1 MNRASASIRA
11 ALKGHEPSDEQWVA
25 IEHDPVA
32 LAIIAGA
39 GSGKTAIMA
48 ARVVWMVEQGIAK
61 SSEILALTFTN
72 KACDELQAR
81 IAIAFSEMDPSPSD
95 LPTVSTYNS
104 FADRLVREHGVR
116 IGIDSEVGLLS
127 TPQSWQLVLKALD
140 KVEAFD
146 AIDSRSI
153 SSLCASCLSLSDQC
167 DNHIVSPE
175 QVADVDRAILA
186 EPEYF
191 DQRIVAASR
200 KRIELTGLVRAYK
213 NAKQSALRI
222 DYGDQIVKA
231 VEIVEG
237 FPEVAAAYRERFPA
251 VLLDEYQDTNVAQKR
266 LMQAIAPAGSNVTAV
281 GDARQNI
288 FQWRGSTLFNLI
300 DFPTKDF
307 LRDLNKSHDYISL
320 STNFRSGAHILEVA
334 NAVIDQVGLER
345 RPGKPLTVHPPHGD
359 GFVGVKVLADQT
371 EEAAFIAQEIARL
384 HGGFGGVAAPLRT
397 DPRAPEAANPLKS
410 DGTETR
416 VDRSACDWKDFAIL
430 VRRKSHMGP
439 IYEALRE
446 ADIPVEVV
454 GLGGLLQIPEVMD
467 VMAWLR
473 VVADPGPPSNRWMA
487 RLLLGP
493 RFRIHY
499 RDLALLARWAAQ
511 RTLEL
516 TKAKKEGG
524 SAKPSLLVTD
534 ETEFEPDD
542 VAFSLAEALD
552 HTSEIEGLDPE
563 ARHRLDRFYGEVRG
577 LRART
582 GGPLLDL
589 ARSVIQETGIAEAL
603 ESSPRKDAAAARS
616 NLTQFLGVVAK
627 FAPVSGEPSL
637 AEFLDYLDA
646 AEDADETMELDI
658 STAQDSV
665 KLTTVHRAKGLEFEV
680 VFIPGVAARL
690 NEKGEKVDSIFPDTR
705 TANPLEA
712 FAQIPYSAREDRDH
726 LPVPWTIDPSGKRIL
741 RKKADFFKELKARAL
756 EDERRLF
763 YVALTRAK
771 QRLYVTSAWWYER
784 QNDERGPSVF
794 FDEVASVSVT
804 ENLGEAPKPES
815 SPLRA
820 QLAARAIWP
829 PQPAGRLP
837 IYPEFPEGSAV
848 ILDDLV
854 AGNTTAEQILS
865 RFDPAVRAEAE
876 DLLANHRSTIHG
888 LQRPVA
894 SRDAAD
900 LPPSASTSV
909 TSAVATVTSPGA
921 IRHRALPER
930 PSEARRIG
938 TEIHSWIEELSRGL
952 IGLADEEVLDQPGA
966 HVNAAR
972 LAELRKSFEKMGFPG
987 KTLKQLDTGEPMA
1000 EVAFVMKMGERLVK
1014 GRIDAVYETGDG
1026 GIEIVDFKTGAK
1038 PEASAVEVDQLLVY
1052 AGALMRLGI
1061 EVGSS
1066 IKLTY
1071 VYLATVSSDSR
1082 TITRSEAEEGL
1093 ARLEAGLS
1101 AAPA

>member
-1 MNRASASIRA
+1 MKTASSAIKA
-11 ALKGHEPSDEQWVA
+11 ALKGHEPSDEQWAA

-48 ARVVWMVEQGIAK
+48 ARIVWMVEQGIAEPPK
-61 SSEILALTFTN
+61 ILALTFTN
-72 KACDELQAR
+72 KACDELQER
-81 IAIAFSEMDPSPSD
+81 IAIAFSNMDSSPTD
-95 LPTVSTYNS
+95 LPMVSTYNS

-127 TPQSWQLVLKALD
+127 TPQSWQLVLNALD
-140 KVEAFD
+140 KVDAFD

-175 QVADVDRAILA
+175 RVAEVDREVLA

-191 DQRIVAASR
+191 DARTLAASS
-200 KRIELTGLVRAYK
+200 KRIELAGLVRAYK
-213 NAKQSALRI
+213 NAKQSADRI

-237 FPEVAAAYRERFPA
+237 FPEVAAAYRERYPT

-266 LMQAIAPAGSNVTAV
+266 LMRAIAPSGTNITAV

-307 LRDLNKSHDYISL
+307 LRDGEVAHNYISL
-320 STNFRSGAHILEVA
+320 STNFRSGANILEVA
-334 NAVIDQVGLER
+334 NTLIDQVAPER
-345 RPGKPLTVHPPHGD
+345 RPGKPLTRHAPNGE
-359 GFVGVKVLADQT
+359 GFVGVKLLADQT
-371 EEAAFIAQEIARL
+371 EEAVFIAQEIARL
-384 HGGFGGVAAPLRT
+384 HGDATGPGREP
-397 DPRAPEAANPLKS
+397 
-410 DGTETR
+410 
-416 VDRSACDWKDFAIL
+416 CDWKDFAIL

-467 VMAWLR
+467 TVAWLR

-499 RDLALLARWAAQ
+499 RDLALLARWAAH

-516 TKAKKEGG
+516 TKAKKEGVPAQG
-524 SAKPSLLVTD
+524 RVVVPD

-552 HTSEIEGLDPE
+552 HLDEIEGLGSQ
-563 ARHRLDRFYGEVRG
+563 ARGRLSQFLREVRS

-582 GGPLLDL
+582 GGPLPDL
-589 ARSVIQETGIAEAL
+589 VHRVIQETGIWEAL
-603 ESSPRKDAAAARS
+603 ESSPRKDAAAARA
-616 NLTQFLGVVAK
+616 NLTQFSGMVAK
-627 FAPVSGEPSL
+627 FAPVSGKPSL

-646 AEDADETMELDI
+646 AEDADETMELEI

-680 VFIPGVAARL
+680 VFVPGVAARL
-690 NEKGEKVDSIFPDTR
+690 NDKGEKVDSVFPDTR
-705 TANPLEA
+705 TSNPLEA

-726 LPVPWTIDPSGKRIL
+726 LPMPWTIDASGKRVL
-741 RKKADFFKELKARAL
+741 RKKADFFQELKTRAL

-771 QRLYVTSAWWYER
+771 QRLYVTAAWWYER

-794 FDEVASVSVT
+794 FDEVASVPVT
-804 ENLGEAPKPES
+804 VNLGDAGKPEA

-820 QLAARAIWP
+820 QLAARAVWP
-829 PQPAGRLP
+829 PEPAERMP
-837 IYPEFPEGSAV
+837 VHPEFSEGYAV
-848 ILDDLV
+848 VLDGLV
-854 AGNTTAEQILS
+854 AGETTAEEILE
-865 RFDPAVRAEAE
+865 RYDPELRTDAEAA
-876 DLLANHRSTIHG
+876 LAEHRRTISA
-888 LQRPVA
+888 LQRPA
-894 SRDAAD
+894 SRSNVA
-900 LPPSASTSV
+900 PSESPSTSV
-909 TSAVATVTSPGA
+909 TRAVASISSPSDT
-921 IRHRALPER
+921 RHRPLPER

-938 TEIHSWIEELSRGL
+938 MEIHSWIEELSRGL

-966 HVNAAR
+966 HVDSSR
-972 LAELRKSFEKMGFPG
+972 LVDLRKTFEQMGFPER
-987 KTLKQLDTGEPMA
+987 TLKRLDAGDPMA
-1000 EVAFVMKMGERLVK
+1000 EVPFVLKVGERLVK
-1014 GRIDAVYETGDG
+1014 GRIDAVYETPDG

-1038 PEASAVEVDQLLVY
+1038 PGESSVELDQLLVY
-1052 AGALMRLGI
+1052 AGALMKLGLD
-1061 EVGSS
+1061 VGKS

-1071 VYLATVSSDSR
+1071 VYLADGTTQSREVSR
-1082 TITRSEAEEGL
+1082 AEAEQGL
-1093 ARLEAGLS
+1093 ARLETGLS
-1101 AAPA
+1101 IAPA